1 MGEEPAQDEWIE
13 VRGKPAVVRRA
24 RGAGPPLVFLPG
36 CGGDH
41 HAFDALLDQLAG
53 RERVVVCLPGRAGM
67 AGPAPASVAEA
78 AGFVAAVV
86 AALGLVRPVLA
97 GHSYGGGIAIECALG
112 GAFELGGLVLMNTG
126 ARLRAHPAI
135 LAAAYAAAEAEPT
148 AAANLADWVS
158 CNAFN
163 RLDDVGRVAVPTRVL
178 VGADDAFT
186 PVKYATFLAEHI
198 PGAQLTVIEGA
209 GHDAP
214 VTHAGE
220 VAAVLR
226 GIGSSGALGPP
237 R

>member
-1 MGEEPAQDEWIE
+1 MGQEQAQDEWIE
-13 VRGKPAVVRRA
+13 VAGKPAVIRRA
-24 RGAGPPLVFLPG
+24 RGAGPPLVFIPG

-41 HAFDALLDQLAG
+41 HAFDALVGQLTG
-53 RERVVVCLPGRAGM
+53 RELVALCLPGRAGM
-67 AGPAPASVAEA
+67 PGPAPASVAEA

-97 GHSYGGGIAIECALG
+97 GHSYGGGVAIACALD
-112 GAFELGGLVLMNTG
+112 GAFEVGGLVLMNTG

-135 LAAAYAAAEAEPT
+135 LAAAYAAAAEAPA
-148 AAANLADWVS
+148 AAANLADWLA

-163 RLDDVGRVAVPTRVL
+163 RLDDVGRVAVPTHVL
-178 VGADDAFT
+178 VGADDLFT

-198 PGAQLTVIEGA
+198 PGAKLTVIEGA

-220 VAAVLR
+220 VGAGVL
-226 GIGSSGALGPP
+226 GWLTGVS
-237 R
+237 